1 MPVFKTN
8 PACLLQELLW
18 PQILQQRHA
27 IFADQKPQA
36 RESWSYFLSTMSE
49 TEPYK
54 DGFTANKYIM
64 KKDSQYRV
72 AREFGYED
80 KVVKCALRK
89 QDFKDAGSLIDYIED
104 HTQDLE
110 TEAAN

>member
-1 MPVFKTN
+1 
-8 PACLLQELLW
+8 
-18 PQILQQRHA
+18 
-27 IFADQKPQA
+27 
-36 RESWSYFLSTMSE
+36 
-49 TEPYK
+49 
-54 DGFTANKYIM
+54 M

-72 AREFGYED
+72 AREFAYED